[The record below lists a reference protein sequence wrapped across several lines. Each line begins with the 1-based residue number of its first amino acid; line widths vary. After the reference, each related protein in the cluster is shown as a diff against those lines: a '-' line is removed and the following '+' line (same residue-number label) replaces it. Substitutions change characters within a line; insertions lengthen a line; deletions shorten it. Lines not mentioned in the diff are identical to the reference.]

1 VVEQFYRRA
10 IRNIVRHGDTDIFP
24 FPIENHVLH
33 DLPDKAVT
41 ILTRLDVDVPR
52 SLAEYPPVNVGAL
65 APVGY
70 TGFRWA
76 MQIDPIWNIAYLSWV
91 LSIADQ
97 IEVARIPLEQKKVFS
112 YRYEWNDEH
121 ATCFSRAITWRTFID
136 RAIEK
141 AASASFVVSCDIS
154 EFYLRINH
162 HRIENSIQHLP
173 DATYAISR
181 IKAFLSNLSG
191 TYSFG
196 IPVGGPASRLIA
208 ELVLSQID
216 SLLVYNGI
224 DFIRYADDYYLFANS
239 PDESFKSLVTLT
251 RLLIDNQGL
260 QLQKAKTRIMSSS
273 EFMASNPLVHD
284 DEEVNVAAPLGAARQ
299 ALMSINVHYD
309 PYSPTA
315 TEDYEALRQELDR
328 YPVMEIIRAELKKSR
343 VDITLSRR
351 LISISRYL
359 HGALLEDAIKT
370 LVENED
376 ILYPVY
382 YNVLITAKDVFDRLT
397 SVSQDY
403 ILTHLR
409 KLINE
414 QSRVMVVDL
423 NLQYAIRVLSMKYN
437 EESRLLLTSLFRS
450 DRNEA
455 IRRDIILAL
464 AKWRDWHWLSDLKNR
479 FRQLTDIERR
489 GFTIASFGLGDEG
502 QHWRRHLRREFS
514 PMEELVRDWSEE
526 KHKIVDWQIP
536 L

>member
-1 VVEQFYRRA
+1 MEQFYRRA

-24 FPIENHVLH
+24 FPIDQVLH
-33 DLPDKAVT
+33 DLPDRAVE

-52 SLAEYPPVNVGAL
+52 SLAEHPPMNVGAL

-76 MQIDPIWNIAYLSWV
+76 MQIDPLWNVAYLSWV

-97 IEVARIPLEQKKVFS
+97 IEAARIPLERQIVFS
-112 YRYEWNDEH
+112 YRYQWDDEQ
-121 ATCFSRAITWRTFID
+121 ATCFNRQVTWRTFID

-141 AASASFVVSCDIS
+141 AVSNSFVVSCDIS

-173 DATYAISR
+173 NAAYAVSR

-216 SLLVYNGI
+216 SLLVSNGI
-224 DFIRYADDYYLFANS
+224 DFIRYADDYYIFSNS

-260 QLQKAKTRIMSSS
+260 QLQKAKTRIMSSA
-273 EFMASNPLVHD
+273 EFVASNPLVHD
-284 DEEVNVAAPLGAARQ
+284 DEEVNVGVPLGAARQ
-299 ALMSINVHYD
+299 AIMSINVHYD

-315 TEDYEALRQELDR
+315 AEDYEALREELDR
-328 YPVMEIIRAELKKSR
+328 YPVMELIRAEIKKSR
-343 VDITLSRR
+343 VDITLARR
-351 LISISRYL
+351 LITICRHL
-359 HGALLEDAIKT
+359 QGALLEDAIKT
-370 LVENED
+370 LIENEE

-382 YNVLITAKDVFDRLT
+382 YNVLITAKDIFDRLAADT
-397 SVSQDY
+397 QDM
-403 ILTHLR
+403 ILAHLR

-414 QSRVMVVDL
+414 QSRIMVVDL
-423 NLQYAIRVLSMKYN
+423 NLQYAIRVLSLKYN
-437 EESRLLLTSLFRS
+437 DESRLLLASLFRS
-450 DRNEA
+450 DRNGA
-455 IRRDIILAL
+455 IKRDIILAL
-464 AKWRDWHWLSDLKNR
+464 ARWRDWHWLSDLKNR
-479 FRQLTDIERR
+479 FRQLTDVERR

-502 QHWRRHLRREFS
+502 EHWRRHLRREFS

-526 KHKIVDWQIP
+526 KHTIGNWRIP

>member
-1 VVEQFYRRA
+1 MEQFYRRA

-33 DLPDKAVT
+33 DQQDEAVE
-41 ILTRLDVDVPR
+41 ILKKLDADVPK
-52 SLAEYPPVNVGAL
+52 SLAEYPPTNVGAL

-76 MQIDPIWNIAYLSWV
+76 IQIDPIWNAAYLSWV
-91 LSIADQ
+91 LSIAEQ
-97 IEVARIPLEQKKVFS
+97 IEAARIPLQRQRVYS
-112 YRYEWNDEH
+112 YRYEWDDDQ
-121 ATCFSRAITWRTFID
+121 ATCFSRQVSWRSFVD

-141 AASASFVVSCDIS
+141 AATSKFVLSCDIS

-173 DATYAISR
+173 EAQYAVSR
-181 IKAFLSNLSG
+181 IKAFLTNLSG

-208 ELVLSQID
+208 ELVLAQID
-216 SLLVYNGI
+216 SLLLSNGI

-260 QLQKAKTRIMSSS
+260 QLQKAKTRIMSSA
-273 EFMASNPLVHD
+273 EFVASNPLVHD

-299 ALMSINVHYD
+299 AIMAINVHYD

-315 TEDYEALRQELDR
+315 IEDYKAIRDELDK
-328 YPVMEIIRAELKKSR
+328 YPMMELIRAEIKKSR
-343 VDITLSRR
+343 VDITLARR
-351 LISISRYL
+351 LVSLSRHL
-359 HGALLEDAIKT
+359 QGALLDDAIKT

-382 YNVLITAKDVFDRLT
+382 YNVLMATKEAFDRLT
-397 SVSQDY
+397 IQTQDS
-403 ILTHLR
+403 ILLHIR
-409 KLINE
+409 KLIDG

-423 NLQYAIRVLSMKYN
+423 NLQYAIRILSMKYQ
-437 EESRLLLTSLFRS
+437 EETRLLLSTLFRS
-450 DRNEA
+450 DRNGA
-455 IRRDIILAL
+455 IKRDIILAL
-464 AKWRDWHWLSDLKNR
+464 ARWRDWHWLSDLKNR
-479 FRQLTDIERR
+479 FRQLTDVERR
-489 GFTIASFGLGDEG
+489 GFIIASFGLGDEG
-502 QHWRRHLRREFS
+502 QHWRRHMRREFT
-514 PMEELVRDWSEE
+514 PMEELVRDWSDQ
-526 KHKIVDWQIP
+526 KHSLDDWQIP

>member
-1 VVEQFYRRA
+1 
-10 IRNIVRHGDTDIFP
+10 
-24 FPIENHVLH
+24 
-33 DLPDKAVT
+33 
-41 ILTRLDVDVPR
+41 
-52 SLAEYPPVNVGAL
+52 
-65 APVGY
+65 
-70 TGFRWA
+70 
-76 MQIDPIWNIAYLSWV
+76 
-91 LSIADQ
+91 
-97 IEVARIPLEQKKVFS
+97 
-112 YRYEWNDEH
+112 
-121 ATCFSRAITWRTFID
+121 
-136 RAIEK
+136 
-141 AASASFVVSCDIS
+141 
-154 EFYLRINH
+154 
-162 HRIENSIQHLP
+162 
-173 DATYAISR
+173 
-181 IKAFLSNLSG
+181 
-191 TYSFG
+191 
-196 IPVGGPASRLIA
+196 
-208 ELVLSQID
+208 
-216 SLLVYNGI
+216 
-224 DFIRYADDYYLFANS
+224 
-239 PDESFKSLVTLT
+239 
-251 RLLIDNQGL
+251 
-260 QLQKAKTRIMSSS
+260 
-273 EFMASNPLVHD
+273 
-284 DEEVNVAAPLGAARQ
+284 
-299 ALMSINVHYD
+299 MSINVHYD